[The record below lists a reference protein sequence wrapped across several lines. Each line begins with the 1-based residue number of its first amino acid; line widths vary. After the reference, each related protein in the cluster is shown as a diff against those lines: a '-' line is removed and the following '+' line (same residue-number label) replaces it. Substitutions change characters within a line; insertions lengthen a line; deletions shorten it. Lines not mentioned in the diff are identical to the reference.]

1 LFFSFES
8 CTRNF
13 SFEILLSN
21 TYIYWDMGQSFII
34 EYYSKWLTHA
44 SLRYKIKFPWLS
56 VTSISSKWLTHA
68 SLRYKIKFPWL
79 SVTSISCRAERI
91 WLSSRYFGLLWREEL
106 AFYIFVTAC
115 LGVLCDTNHHLEF
128 NYLSLISWRDQMV
141 GYWQIRSLM
150 FGWKCE
156 SGRYFPRWLSFDN
169 LYPLNQ

>member
-1 LFFSFES
+1 MFFSFES

-34 EYYSKWLTHA
+34 EYY
-44 SLRYKIKFPWLS
+44 
-56 VTSISSKWLTHA
+56 SKWLTHA